1 MHSDLRKPGCQ
12 NARSERAKSKCV
24 FCFSMR
30 FVFSGPVRPVV
41 WSDRSRRGGR
51 RAAFFLGWL
60 ACVFLGGVVGVFCWS
75 VGRRGWGLRRVAV
88 RCLQRNTRFFCQ
100 ILGCRDCF
108 QRSDNLPC
116 ARSAALSPRRR
127 LRRAR
132 GQARL
137 RSCSG
142 CRTTVAKRDNAKT
155 AYRAK
160 RERIR
165 NMRTNN
171 DGPMTSRPGGAAR
184 ERGGGGVLKYI
195 RNVWKY
201 VLSFFYSA
209 KQHLYEECPKYR
221 AAVLRRFYGFIANII
236 RLQFKKWSSF

>member
-88 RCLQRNTRFFCQ
+88 RCLQRNTRFFVKSWAVAIVFNGPITCLAQ
-100 ILGCRDCF
+100 EAPHCHRGDVYAGPAGKRGCG
-108 QRSDNLPC
+108 L
-116 ARSAALSPRRR
+116 ARVVVQPLQNETMPKRHTEPNASGSA
-127 LRRAR
+127 
-132 GQARL
+132 
-137 RSCSG
+137 
-142 CRTTVAKRDNAKT
+142 T
-155 AYRAK
+155 
-160 RERIR
+160 
-165 NMRTNN
+165 
-171 DGPMTSRPGGAAR
+171 
-184 ERGGGGVLKYI
+184 
-195 RNVWKY
+195 
-201 VLSFFYSA
+201 
-209 KQHLYEECPKYR
+209 
-221 AAVLRRFYGFIANII
+221 
-236 RLQFKKWSSF
+236 